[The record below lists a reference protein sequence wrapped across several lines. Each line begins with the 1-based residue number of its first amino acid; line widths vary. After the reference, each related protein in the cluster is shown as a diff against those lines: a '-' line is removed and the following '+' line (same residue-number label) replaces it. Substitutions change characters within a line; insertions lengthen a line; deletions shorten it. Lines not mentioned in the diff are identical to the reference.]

1 MGDDR
6 PDHDPYRCLH
16 RRRRPPAAELGGGGE
31 VDARLSPHGGARE
44 RHKIDGDLS
53 DAAAAVTAMNE
64 RIAKIESRMTDTQDV
79 MIALSEK
86 LDRFDDQDRKGD
98 AK

>member
-1 MGDDR
+1 M
-6 PDHDPYRCLH
+6 
-16 RRRRPPAAELGGGGE
+16 
-31 VDARLSPHGGARE
+31 
-44 RHKIDGDLS
+44 
-53 DAAAAVTAMNE
+53 TAINE